1 MKKKTLRDLSLA
13 DYPTD
18 PSFPVVTYQAEIKW
32 VDGVPTLANAPVRI
46 SANPVEALTDLVVKA
61 LDLPYSGRDPA
72 LQGLSCGEAMAINA
86 ARQAAEGD
94 HDARNMIL
102 DRVIGRPKQK
112 TETVTVTGTLNDFL
126 DHVAREEKIT
136 TVDVTFTETTVEDQ
150 VEDL

>member
-1 MKKKTLRDLSLA
+1 MVITA
-13 DYPTD
+13 
-18 PSFPVVTYQAEIKW
+18 
-32 VDGVPTLANAPVRI
+32 
-46 SANPVEALTDLVVKA
+46 AL
-61 LDLPYSGRDPA
+61 
-72 LQGLSCGEAMAINA
+72 
-86 ARQAAEGD
+86 QAAEGD
-94 HDARNMIL
+94 HDARSMIL